1 MDLELDFQNSSEMTL
16 KRFTRQIMAAL
27 VLAATPFSGF
37 AQESVPGKDILD
49 LDGKLPPE
57 QLQDWNGGKRVLFW
71 SVPDGLWVEIFRANS
86 VTGLVDDD
94 RSFFKRIVADGRQ
107 WQWRNVG
114 FVPLVAEPAVA
125 SGSTT
130 DADFAAALAA
140 FEADLGEQPDN
151 SSANQTFLYTTAAGE
166 TVRAVRL
173 VTTSIC
179 AVGGS
184 TCPLVVLRD
193 AQPPKPVFFS
203 LEGAWGFIE
212 EEGNLLVEHQ
222 EELGVVQIDV
232 ETGTVNR
239 LEAHV
244 PMAAEAPPKNP
255 RHVE

>member
-1 MDLELDFQNSSEMTL
+1 M
-16 KRFTRQIMAAL
+16 KRFIRQIFAAL
-27 VLAATPFSGF
+27 VLTATPFSGL
-37 AQESVPGKDILD
+37 AQESVPGKDTLD

-57 QLQDWNGGKRVLFW
+57 QLQDWSGGKRVLFW
-71 SVPDGLWVEIFRANS
+71 SVPDGLWIEIFRASS

-125 SGSTT
+125 SGPTT
-130 DADFAAALAA
+130 DADFAAALTA
-140 FEADLGEQPDN
+140 FEADLGEVPDN
-151 SSANQTFLYTTAAGE
+151 SSANLTFLYTTAAGE

-173 VTTSIC
+173 VTSSIC

-184 TCPLVVLRD
+184 TCPLVVLRE
-193 AQPPKPVFFS
+193 ARPPKPVFFS
-203 LEGAWGFIE
+203 LEGAWGFFE
-212 EEGNLLVEHQ
+212 LGGNLLVEHQ
-222 EELGVVQIDV
+222 EEVGVMQIDV
-232 ETGTVNR
+232 ETGAVNR
-239 LEAHV
+239 LEALV

>member
-1 MDLELDFQNSSEMTL
+1 M
-16 KRFTRQIMAAL
+16 KRFIRQIFAAII
-27 VLAATPFSGF
+27 VAAMPFSGV
-37 AQESVPGKDILD
+37 AQESVPGKDTLD

-57 QLQDWNGGKRVLFW
+57 QLQDWNGGMRLLFW
-71 SVPDGLWVEIFRANS
+71 SAPDGLWIEIFRAAS

-107 WQWRNVG
+107 WQWRNIG

-125 SGSTT
+125 SGPTT
-130 DADFAAALAA
+130 DADFTAALAA
-140 FEADLGEQPDN
+140 FEADLGEVPGN
-151 SSANQTFLYTTAAGE
+151 SPANLTFLYTTAAGE

-173 VTTSIC
+173 VTSSIC

-184 TCPLVVLRD
+184 TCPLVVLRE

-203 LEGAWGFIE
+203 LEGAWGFFE
-212 EEGNLLVEHQ
+212 VGGKLLVEHQ
-222 EELGVVQIDV
+222 EEAGVMQIDV
-232 ETGTVNR
+232 ETGAVNR
-239 LEAHV
+239 LEAVV